1 MSVNVYWDVSSEINS
16 SDRKQLTVVQQNT
29 DDNLDE
35 FVTIATAD
43 KELTVYYIAK
53 DIITAI
59 TDSSFILTSYGRA
72 VLYGILSHLYLG
84 VEIEK
89 SMIFQAKYEDM
100 IRQSKKDVNF
110 AGVYSGQTMTEYS
123 M

>member
-1 MSVNVYWDVSSEINS
+1 MSNVYWDVSSEINS
-16 SDRKQLTVVQQNT
+16 NDRKQLAVVQQNT

-35 FVTIATAD
+35 FVSIATAD

-53 DIITAI
+53 DIITTI
-59 TDSSFILTSYGRA
+59 DSSSYILGNYGRA
-72 VLYGILSHLYLG
+72 VLYGILGHLYLG
-84 VEIEK
+84 IDSEK

-100 IRQSKKDVNF
+100 IRQEKKDVNF
-110 AGVYSGQTMTEYS
+110 AGVYSGQTMSEYD

>member
-1 MSVNVYWDVSSEINS
+1 MSNVYWDVSSEINS
-16 SDRKQLTVVQQNT
+16 SDRKQLAVVQQNT

-35 FVTIATAD
+35 FVSIATAD

-53 DIITAI
+53 DIITTI
-59 TDSSFILTSYGRA
+59 DSSSYILGNYGRA
-72 VLYGILSHLYLG
+72 VLYGILGHLYLG
-84 VEIEK
+84 IDSEK

-100 IRQSKKDVNF
+100 IKQEKKDVNF
-110 AGVYSGQTMTEYS
+110 AGVYGGQTFSEYD